1 MITLVRAEARRQS
14 VGGTQSSWLTFH
26 RRDRP
31 NSPAG
36 GFGRLELLDEFRLSA
51 GASIRDHARREA
63 EKVTFVREGALAY
76 RNSLG
81 YSAVLQA
88 GEFQLSTVSV
98 GLRSVEGNASPA
110 DAVHFFRIS
119 LRPSQVG
126 LEPSQ
131 AQRRFGTADRRGGL
145 RVIASQDGRK
155 GSLCLRQDTLIHS
168 ALLEPGQHVA
178 YELGSGRGAWLHV
191 VHGEGKL
198 DGVTLTTGDGA
209 GIRAE
214 RAVSFTAAV
223 NTEILLIDMG
233 E

>member
-1 MITLVRAEARRQS
+1 MITLARAEARRHS
-14 VGGTQSSWLTFH
+14 ADGTQSSWLTFH
-26 RRDRP
+26 RRDRS
-31 NSPAG
+31 SPLAG
-36 GFGRLELLDEFRLSA
+36 GFGSLELLDEHRLSA
-51 GASIRDHARREA
+51 GASVPDHARREG
-63 EKVTFVREGALAY
+63 EKITFVCEGALAY

-88 GEFQLSTVSV
+88 GEFQLSTVKG
-98 GLRSVEGNASPA
+98 GLRSVDENASPA
-110 DAVHFFRIS
+110 DSVHFFRIS

-131 AQRRFGTADRRGGL
+131 TQRRFGTADRRGGL
-145 RVIASQDGRK
+145 CVIASRDGRK

-168 ALLEPGQHVA
+168 ALLDPGQHVA
-178 YELGSGRGAWLHV
+178 YELGAGRGAWLHMV
-191 VHGEGKL
+191 EGEASL
-198 DGVTLTTGDGA
+198 DGITLTTGDGA

-223 NTEILLIDMG
+223 NTEILLIDVG

>member
-1 MITLVRAEARRQS
+1 VITLARAETRRHS
-14 VGGTQSSWLTFH
+14 VGGTQSSWRTFH
-26 RRDRP
+26 RRGP
-31 NSPAG
+31 SSPLAG

-51 GASIRDHARREA
+51 GASIPDHARREG
-63 EKVTFVREGALAY
+63 ETITFVHEGALAY

-81 YSAVLQA
+81 HSAVLQA
-88 GEFQLSTVSV
+88 GEFQLRTVSD
-98 GLRSVEGNASPA
+98 GLRSVEENASPA
-110 DAVHFFRIS
+110 DSVHFFRIS

-145 RVIASQDGRK
+145 CVIASRDGRK
-155 GSLCLRQDTLIHS
+155 GSLSLRQDTVIHS

-178 YELGSGRGAWLHV
+178 YELGAGRGAWLHLV
-191 VHGEGKL
+191 EGEANLNGI
-198 DGVTLTTGDGA
+198 TLITGDGA

-223 NTEILLIDMG
+223 NTEILLIDLS

>member
-1 MITLVRAEARRQS
+1 MITLARAETRRHS

-26 RRDRP
+26 RRERS
-31 NSPAG
+31 NSPAS
-36 GFGRLELLDEFRLSA
+36 GFGRLELFDEYRLSA
-51 GASIRDHARREA
+51 GASIPDHARRES
-63 EKVTFVREGALAY
+63 ERITFVREGALAY

-88 GEFQLSTVSV
+88 GEFQLSTVSG
-98 GLRSVEGNASPA
+98 GLRSVEENASPA
-110 DAVHFFRIS
+110 DSVHFFRIS
-119 LRPSQVG
+119 LRPSLVG

-131 AQRRFGTADRRGGL
+131 AHRRFGTADRRAGL
-145 RVIASQDGRK
+145 CVIASQDGRK

-168 ALLEPGQHVA
+168 ALLESGQHVA
-178 YELGSGRGAWLHV
+178 YELGMGRGAWLHV
-191 VHGEGKL
+191 VEGEGNL

-223 NTEILLIDMG
+223 NTEILLIDVSD
-233 E
+233 